1 MISFASLQSQRE
13 RASSAYDNFELDMI
27 QNYPESSGN
36 IPWYILIQLSN
47 CKEWS
52 KNHLKW
58 SMLYDRWADCFF
70 NKSKSDSA
78 VLNHNYRAIASLNL

>member
-36 IPWYILIQLSN
+36 IP
-47 CKEWS
+47 
-52 KNHLKW
+52 
-58 SMLYDRWADCFF
+58 
-70 NKSKSDSA
+70 
-78 VLNHNYRAIASLNL
+78 